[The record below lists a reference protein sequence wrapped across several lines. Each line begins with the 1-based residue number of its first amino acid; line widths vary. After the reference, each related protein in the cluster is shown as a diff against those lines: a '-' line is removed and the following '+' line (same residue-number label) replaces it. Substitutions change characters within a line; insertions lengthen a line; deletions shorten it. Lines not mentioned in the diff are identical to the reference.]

1 MTAQTLI
8 DILFLVILICHI
20 IKLRY
25 MQEQCK
31 QMWHNIEILCD
42 YLTKTQDHLLKMQD
56 TIKDVLEILEMI
68 DSE

>member
-20 IKLRY
+20 IKLRN

-42 YLTKTQDHLLKMQD
+42 YLHKTQDHLLKMQD
-56 TIKDVLEILEMI
+56 TIKDVLEMI